1 MVSWVLLA
9 MGAGLPL
16 GVAVLMVVLRIRSLP
31 PSEQL
36 AATRHARRFGAGL
49 VLGALAALLVSTVV
63 ISLVLTLRWFLGR

>member
-1 MVSWVLLA
+1 MVNWVLLA

-16 GVAVLMVVLRIRSLP
+16 AVAVLMVVLRIRSLP
-31 PSEQL
+31 PSEQP

-49 VLGALAALLVSTVV
+49 VLGALAALLVSAVV